1 MEDKASILEVLDLLE
16 DKASILEVLDLLE
29 DRANTL
35 EVLDQLGDRANTLEG
50 LDLLEDKASILVAL
64 DRWEDRGNTLAD
76 QVPTLELSQDLIT
89 TLTPS
94 TRITLT
100 ALAGMAGHHIANRYP
115 FLVARIATSAMQPLP

>member
-1 MEDKASILEVLDLLE
+1 MEDKASILEVLDQLGDKANTLEVLDLLE
-16 DKASILEVLDLLE
+16 DKASTLEVLDLLE
-29 DRANTL
+29 DR
-35 EVLDQLGDRANTLEG
+35 
-50 LDLLEDKASILVAL
+50 ASILVAL

-100 ALAGMAGHHIANRYP
+100 ALAGMAGHHIANRDP